1 MGHPTLDNQAEAG
14 AHPGDGDD
22 EGDGP
27 RQPEKRRHRRVELGV
42 RCWLTNDRHTVYLR
56 LHDVSMGG
64 LSVRAPVPFAPSGL
78 VEVGLELPG
87 GRKVRARGEIVWVR
101 QRAPEAS
108 TLGPLMGARFVEFTE
123 GEAELNTLL
132 GHA

>member
-1 MGHPTLDNQAEAG
+1 MGHPTLESHAKPPG
-14 AHPGDGDD
+14 GDG
-22 EGDGP
+22 GQGGP
-27 RQPEKRRHRRVELGV
+27 PQHEKRRHPRLEVGV

-56 LHDVSMGG
+56 VHDLSLGG
-64 LSVRAPVPFAPSGL
+64 LSVRAPVPFTPSGR

-101 QRAPEAS
+101 TREVEAS
-108 TLGPLMGARFVEFTE
+108 SVGPLMGARFVEFTE
-123 GEAELNTLL
+123 GEAELTTLL